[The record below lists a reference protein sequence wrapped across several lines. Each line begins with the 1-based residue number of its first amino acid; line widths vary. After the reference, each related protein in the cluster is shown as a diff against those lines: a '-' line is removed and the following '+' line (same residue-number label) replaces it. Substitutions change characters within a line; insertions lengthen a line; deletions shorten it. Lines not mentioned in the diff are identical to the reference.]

1 MSAPTNQN
9 DAAHMS
15 APTDKQAA
23 PLLAVNDLSLVFQTR
38 HGAVHTLDRVGFSLA
53 QGEMLGLVGESGS
66 GKSVTAYALMDLL
79 EEAAVVTGGSVHFHG
94 QELRGAGKSGA
105 AVPRGKSLSMI
116 FQNPRAALNPIRPV
130 GKQLADV
137 FRAHRRLSAR
147 EAAAEAVR
155 MLAAVKIP
163 DPERRARAYPFELSG
178 GMCQRVMIALALAC
192 APELLI
198 ADEPTTG
205 LDVTTQAVIM
215 DLLRGLARERG
226 MATIFITHDLS
237 LAAEYCD
244 RIAVMHAG
252 QIVEC
257 APTEALFAEP
267 RHPYTAK
274 LIAATPQADSDV
286 ETIATVPGGL
296 PDLTRGDLPP
306 CRYSG
311 RCELHQ
317 ASCDASQVP
326 RRDIAPGHSVAC
338 WRVDA

>member
-15 APTDKQAA
+15 APTSST
-23 PLLAVNDLSLVFQTR
+23 PLLSVNDLSLVFQTR
-38 HGAVHTLDRVGFSLA
+38 HGKVHTLDRVSFSLA

-79 EEAAVVTGGSVHFHG
+79 EEAAVVTGGNVHFRG
-94 QELRGAGKSGA
+94 QQLGKTGA

-137 FRAHRRLSAR
+137 FRAHRGLSAR

-215 DLLRGLARERG
+215 DLLRSLARERG

-257 APTEALFAEP
+257 APTEALFAAP

-296 PDLTRGDLPP
+296 PDLTRDDLPP

-317 ASCDASQVP
+317 AGCDAGQVP
-326 RRDIAPGHSVAC
+326 RREIAPGHSVAC